1 MGGSK
6 SKKIVIPS
14 NKTQIKSLMN
24 YVDGFLIGLKDMS
37 INLPTY
43 FSLYEIK
50 EIGELL
56 HDNNK
61 ELFVSLNK
69 NMHNKDLQYLKE
81 VLLELE
87 KFDITAILYYDM
99 AIVNLKE
106 DLKLKKDLVFS
117 EEHAVTNFATINY
130 WNTKGASYAFL
141 SNEITLREIK
151 EIHENSNS
159 KLLVQVFGYVPIF
172 ASERKLITNYKKQF
186 DLKDKSS
193 KYYIEKEDKKYPI
206 LEDKYTTQVYSDY
219 VLEAIDEIKEL
230 EEENIEYLVFN
241 SFNIS
246 DNIFDYVI
254 KSYNHIESK
263 DIKKLCENADK
274 GFLYKETIYKVK
286 NYEK

>member
-1 MGGSK
+1 M

-14 NKTQIKSLMN
+14 SKKQIKILMN

-69 NMHNKDLQYLKE
+69 NMHNYDLKYLKE
-81 VLLELE
+81 VLLEFE
-87 KFDITAILYYDM
+87 KYDITGILYYDIS
-99 AIVNLKE
+99 IVNLKQE
-106 DLKLKKDLVFS
+106 LNLKKDLVFS
-117 EEHAVTNFATINY
+117 EEHAVTNFTTINY
-130 WNTKGASYAFL
+130 WNNMGANYAFL
-141 SNEITLREIK
+141 SNEITLHEIID
-151 EIHENSNS
+151 IHKNSNS
-159 KLLVQVFGYVPIF
+159 KLLVQVFGYIPIF
-172 ASERKLITNYKKQF
+172 VSERKLISNYKKHF
-186 DLKDKSS
+186 DLQDDSD
-193 KYYIEKEDKKYPI
+193 KYYIEKEGKKYRL

-219 VLEAIDEIKEL
+219 ILEAIDEIKKL
-230 EEENIEYLVFN
+230 EKENIEYLVFN
-241 SFNIS
+241 SFDID
-246 DNIFDYVI
+246 DNVFDYVV

-263 DIKKLCENADK
+263 DLKKLLENADK